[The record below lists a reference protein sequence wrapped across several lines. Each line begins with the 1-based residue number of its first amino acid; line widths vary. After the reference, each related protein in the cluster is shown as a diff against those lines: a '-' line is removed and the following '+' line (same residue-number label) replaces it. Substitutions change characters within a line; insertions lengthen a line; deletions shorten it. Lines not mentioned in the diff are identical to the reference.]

1 QAFQP
6 DGGASDSSSQPG
18 KADLR
23 QLDGVNLLP
32 FLEGRDKTLDR
43 DALYWRF
50 GVQYAVRQG
59 DWKLVKAS
67 KDMTPMLVNL
77 ATDPG
82 EQTDLASREP
92 KKAAELQ
99 TLWSQWNSQ
108 MQPPRWEDKRWD
120 GEEARQ
126 KQK

>member
-77 ATDPG
+77 AKDRG
-82 EQTDLASREP
+82 ETNDVSQKHPERV
-92 KKAAELQ
+92 KAL
-99 TLWSQWNSQ
+99 L
-108 MQPPRWEDKRWD
+108 
-120 GEEARQ
+120 
-126 KQK
+126 